1 MHIISHKALICVND
15 IFLLYHHIIN
25 PFEMKRLEPI
35 NAKKL
40 EPRNTL
46 GNIVCQTSAWV
57 CDGSAKADAGY
68 SCLACKDSNEACRTP
83 NSFKRA
89 GALQLWNNQGWQ
101 PAHFGRYVMGGFSH
115 PHQRAWTISP
125 FRKRWVEQCPSPS
138 AFWLRNETMHW
149 LQMDAFA
156 DFKNAAFKGYTA
168 IFPDVLFWSSKT
180 WCITAL
186 PQFENPQLWY
196 FEILTTQY
204 LDFVDTVLVLCPCVQ
219 SLCCWGFTILTRGPA
234 PALYYV
240 DMSTIYRALFGPKNN
255 SPIIVKILFA
265 FSCLDNHEQAV
276 NIKNI
281 QEHKNML
288 RTSIESS
295 PQGEA
300 TLHGTLL
307 DWNCGLK
314 FEPSVDQISQLSYQV
329 QRLSKV
335 LIKGFQQIHLWSA
348 KKSEGKNRTS
358 LYGTLISEIHLK
370 CTWKCAVTENT
381 SFMQVGH
388 FPKTKKNR
396 PGHNGVVWW
405 TDRHAYTK
413 APSQKSPQGQ
423 ALRPLGGTRRLWCP
437 VAPQISH

>member
-1 MHIISHKALICVND
+1 MN
-15 IFLLYHHIIN
+15 
-25 PFEMKRLEPI
+25 
-35 NAKKL
+35 
-40 EPRNTL
+40 
-46 GNIVCQTSAWV
+46 
-57 CDGSAKADAGY
+57 
-68 SCLACKDSNEACRTP
+68 
-83 NSFKRA
+83 
-89 GALQLWNNQGWQ
+89 
-101 PAHFGRYVMGGFSH
+101 
-115 PHQRAWTISP
+115 
-125 FRKRWVEQCPSPS
+125 
-138 AFWLRNETMHW
+138 
-149 LQMDAFA
+149 
-156 DFKNAAFKGYTA
+156 
-168 IFPDVLFWSSKT
+168 
-180 WCITAL
+180 
-186 PQFENPQLWY
+186 
-196 FEILTTQY
+196 
-204 LDFVDTVLVLCPCVQ
+204 TVLLLCPCVQ